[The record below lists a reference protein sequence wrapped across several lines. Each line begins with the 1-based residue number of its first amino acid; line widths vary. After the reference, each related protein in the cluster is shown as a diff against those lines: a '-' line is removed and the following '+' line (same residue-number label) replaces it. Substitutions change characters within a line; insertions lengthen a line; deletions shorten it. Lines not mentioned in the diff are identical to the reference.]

1 MGTAHSTLLY
11 TSLFKKNC
19 WKKKLNHRT
28 LSPARNIEIDVGGVQ
43 EELLYK
49 LYKFFSIGFT
59 QENWMGGGRKLDE
72 KSYKFKRFKGRINKW
87 RNCYPTKEKIS
98 QSISVVVVGHFT
110 IVAIRFYLTRIRFRK
125 IVSDT
130 WKKTVSDFEKI
141 SYQITKNYF
150 IHSIYLSYYCNFL
163 LRKNLIL

>member
-1 MGTAHSTLLY
+1 MGPAHSTLLY

-28 LSPARNIEIDVGGVQ
+28 LSPSRNIEIDVGGVQ

-59 QENWMGGGRKLDE
+59 QENWMGGERILDGRRKKTGWEEEENCKWTLELLWKKLQIQTVQ
-72 KSYKFKRFKGRINKW
+72 GRINKW

-98 QSISVVVVGHFT
+98 QSISVVVVVGHFT
-110 IVAIRFYLTRIRFRK
+110 IVAIRFYLTQIRLRK
-125 IVSDT
+125 IVSNT
-130 WKKTVSDFEKI
+130 WKKTV
-141 SYQITKNYF
+141 
-150 IHSIYLSYYCNFL
+150 
-163 LRKNLIL
+163 